1 MTCQDSD
8 YASNSA
14 GIVFETC
21 IGCELR
27 SAYST
32 GNISD
37 LNYLLYNLRYTILY
51 CLFGLENN
59 SNAANSPC
67 IINPACGL
75 LEEAFNYDNMT
86 VGVEAYG
93 FCQDWI
99 EVQVPKCTACL
110 SSSSPF
116 MENYVI
122 IMDAACR
129 QMPRI
134 GSTLSIQG
142 APFTTTPII
151 ITTPS
156 TAPLYTYTPVHSAIS
171 LGGKVGIAVGSLL
184 LILAVAGF
192 FIIFFG
198 RRRRRAFL
206 KSVEA
211 RQSGDQDGN
220 NPNGTSHEW
229 PTSSMIQTSSKAYD
243 KYSTPTSIQPLRGWD
258 SYSPVSVSTAAESNG
273 YFPRHLS
280 PYKHQGNSPVSADM
294 GTENGP
300 PYHAW
305 PDKASTAY
313 ALTVGS
319 SSSAVGGAGAGAG
332 RHDQIG
338 LRPSNAAT
346 EAVHGNSPA
355 NSPAS
360 SKGRPWPMPYIT
372 REETERVAHEY
383 ELAQIGVAHGGSSN
397 F

>member
-1 MTCQDSD
+1 M
-8 YASNSA
+8 
-14 GIVFETC
+14 
-21 IGCELR
+21 
-27 SAYST
+27 
-32 GNISD
+32 
-37 LNYLLYNLRYTILY
+37 
-51 CLFGLENN
+51 
-59 SNAANSPC
+59 
-67 IINPACGL
+67 

-86 VGVEAYG
+86 VGVEAFG

-116 MENYVI
+116 MQNYVI

-129 QMPRI
+129 QMPSI

-142 APFTTTPII
+142 APFSTTPMV

-156 TAPLYTYTPVHSAIS
+156 MAPLYTYTPVHSAIS
-171 LGGKVGIAVGSLL
+171 LGGKVGIAVGG
-184 LILAVAGF
+184 LILILVIAGF

-206 KSVEA
+206 QSVEA
-211 RQSGDQDGN
+211 RYQSSDQDGSN
-220 NPNGTSHEW
+220 SNGTIHDW
-229 PTSSMIQTSSKAYD
+229 PTSSMIQTFSKAHD
-243 KYSTPTSIQPLRGWD
+243 KYSTPTSIQPLRGGWD
-258 SYSPVSVSTAAESNG
+258 SYSPGSVSTTAESNG

-280 PYKHQGNSPVSADM
+280 PYKSQGNSPVKADM
-294 GTENGP
+294 GAEDGP
-300 PYHAW
+300 PYPAW

-319 SSSAVGGAGAGAG
+319 SSSAVGGVG

-346 EAVHGNSPA
+346 EAVHDNSL
-355 NSPAS
+355 AS
-360 SKGRPWPMPYIT
+360 SRGRSWPMPYNNT

-383 ELAQIGVAHGGSSN
+383 ELAQIGVAHDGSSN